1 MVHLHQEES
10 SPKNELVSRI
20 KNGDSCAFE
29 ELFFTYCQPLI
40 QFACRFV
47 GDINLAED
55 LVQEVFLKIWSNRQQ
70 LNPSLNIKN
79 YLYVAIKNLALK
91 QLRHQKIRRKVH
103 HQLQFYH
110 SRIPTPEEL
119 FDSAEI
125 ESTVWNTLNEL
136 PDKCRLIF
144 SMNRFDKLTYSEIAD
159 ILNLSVKTIEF
170 HMGHALAC
178 LRKKLNHFLQFLIML

>member
-1 MVHLHQEES
+1 MLHLHRQKS
-10 SPKNELVSRI
+10 SPENELISRL
-20 KNGDSCAFE
+20 KNGDSGAFE

-40 QFACRFV
+40 QFAHRFV
-47 GDINLAED
+47 GDVATAED
-55 LVQEVFLKIWSNRQQ
+55 IVQEVFLKIWSNRQQ
-70 LNPSLNIKN
+70 LNPTLNIKN
-79 YLYVAIKNLALK
+79 YLYVSIKNQALK
-91 QLRHQKIRRKVH
+91 QLRHQKVGRKAFDK
-103 HQLQFYH
+103 LQFYQ

-159 ILNLSVKTIEF
+159 ILNLSVKTIES

-178 LRKKLNHFLQFLIML
+178 LRKKLNHLLQLLVTF

>member
-79 YLYVAIKNLALK
+79 YLYVAIKNLALNTY
-91 QLRHQKIRRKVH
+91 LDGTRR
-103 HQLQFYH
+103 
-110 SRIPTPEEL
+110 
-119 FDSAEI
+119 
-125 ESTVWNTLNEL
+125 
-136 PDKCRLIF
+136 RLHGY
-144 SMNRFDKLTYSEIAD
+144 DL
-159 ILNLSVKTIEF
+159 
-170 HMGHALAC
+170 
-178 LRKKLNHFLQFLIML
+178 